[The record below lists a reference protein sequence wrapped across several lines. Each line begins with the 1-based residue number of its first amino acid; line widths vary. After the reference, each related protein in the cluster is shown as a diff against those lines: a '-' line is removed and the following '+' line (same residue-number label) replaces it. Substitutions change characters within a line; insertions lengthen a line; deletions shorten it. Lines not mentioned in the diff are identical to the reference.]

1 MKWLIAAQ
9 PDLEGL
15 LAKVEEIKR
24 LQCVISIAAN
34 AVLKLGMEVIQ
45 VIDALQ
51 EDPHVEQK

>member
-24 LQCVISIAAN
+24 LQCTISIAAN
-34 AVLKLGMEVIQ
+34 ATLKLRMEVIQ